1 MNIPEI
7 RNNEILA
14 PETIEVRDKIIDKFG
29 DKPLIEMNEFV
40 KNFLRSE
47 TDPLNEL
54 GAMAARVYI
63 LRHRISIVA
72 SEKFDDKEAL
82 ITEVKIEETGQKSKI
97 MERSAATEFAEDLGE
112 WVRLR
117 IVGSSEVNGV
127 RFPEGVII
135 DVKNSDALKLLRGSK
150 KAVIEETPAE
160 EVPPKAEE
168 TPAEEAKAEET
179 PAEGPKKL
187 PPRKAEETP
196 AEEVKAEETPAEEA
210 KAEETPAEEAK
221 AEETPAEEAKAEETP
236 AEEVKA
242 EETPAEEAKAEET
255 PAEEVKAEETPAEEA
270 VDELSALMQEIEEKN
285 SSSDQKK

>member
-1 MNIPEI
+1 MNTPEI

-47 TDPLNEL
+47 TDPLNRL

-72 SEKFDDKEAL
+72 SEKFDDKEAF
-82 ITEVKIEETGQKSKI
+82 ISEVKVEETNQKSKI
-97 MERSAATEFAEDLGE
+97 MERTDTEFAEDLGE

-117 IVGSSEVNGV
+117 IVESSEVNGV

-135 DVKNSDALKLLRGSK
+135 DVKNSDALKLLESK
-150 KAVIEETPAE
+150 KAVIEETPD
-160 EVPPKAEE
+160 
-168 TPAEEAKAEET
+168 
-179 PAEGPKKL
+179 
-187 PPRKAEETP
+187 
-196 AEEVKAEETPAEEA
+196 
-210 KAEETPAEEAK
+210 
-221 AEETPAEEAKAEETP
+221 
-236 AEEVKA
+236 
-242 EETPAEEAKAEET
+242 
-255 PAEEVKAEETPAEEA
+255 EEVKAEETPAEEA

>member
-47 TDPLNEL
+47 TDPLNRL

-82 ITEVKIEETGQKSKI
+82 ITEVKIEETDQKSKI
-97 MERSAATEFAEDLGE
+97 MEGTAATEFAEDLGE

-117 IVGSSEVNGV
+117 IVESSEVNGV

-135 DVKNSDALKLLRGSK
+135 DVKNSDALKLLESK

-160 EVPPKAEE
+160 EA
-168 TPAEEAKAEET
+168 
-179 PAEGPKKL
+179 
-187 PPRKAEETP
+187 
-196 AEEVKAEETPAEEA
+196 
-210 KAEETPAEEAK
+210 
-221 AEETPAEEAKAEETP
+221 
-236 AEEVKA
+236 KA